1 LRYAARETLI
11 GSDLSLEEKFRHAA
25 ELGFDGIE
33 LIPREGAGFDGM
45 MALDS
50 VGRTEL
56 LGLREEYSVEISS
69 LSFAVYRESNCLTT
83 DAAEWQAGKQTL
95 RQAIEAAGDLGC
107 YGILLPHFGP
117 MEPKLDDPRLEP
129 DLRGIREAISESGNT
144 ELLMCVECTVDLPT
158 MQAIVEMADH
168 PQVGIYY
175 DMGNLKRAGHDPG
188 AMIRAL
194 GTRGVKMVHAKE
206 AGADLLG
213 EGEVDLQ
220 DVAAA
225 LHEIGYDSWMVFE
238 TAPTADPLAAIT
250 QNLQVARAVFGD

>member
-1 LRYAARETLI
+1 LRYAARETLM

-83 DAAEWQAGKQTL
+83 DPTEWQSGKETL
-95 RQAIEAAGDLGC
+95 LQAIEAAGELGC

-158 MQAIVEMADH
+158 MQAIVEMADD

-175 DMGNLKRAGHDPG
+175 DMGNLKSAGHDPG

-213 EGEVDLQ
+213 EGEVDVQ
-220 DVAAA
+220 DVGSA
-225 LHEIGYDSWMVFE
+225 LREIGYDSWMVFE
-238 TAPTADPLAAIT
+238 TAATADPLAAIT